1 MPSTGKGLSG
11 LVQAFLF
18 YSFAAVLIG
27 AALGII
33 FGRNP
38 VHAAMFLVLAFFQSA
53 VLWLLAEAEFLAIVL
68 VLVYVGAVMV
78 LFLFVVMML
87 DINVER
93 VTASYARYL
102 PLGVLIAGLMVIE
115 LVLVI
120 WGRAGETP
128 PQGGFAATPEGYS
141 NTEALGAVLYTEHV
155 YAFEI
160 AAVILLLAIVAA
172 ITLTMRRRPGLKQQ
186 DVARQVSVRASDRVR
201 IVKMAAEKREDLE

>member
-1 MPSTGKGLSG
+1 MFH
-11 LVQAFLF
+11 AILF
-18 YSFAAVLIG
+18 YFFSAVLMC
-27 AALGII
+27 AALGVI
-33 FGRNP
+33 FSRNP
-38 VHAAMFLVLAFFQSA
+38 VHAVMFLVLAFFQSA

-93 VTASYARYL
+93 VTGGFARYL
-102 PLGVLIAGLMVIE
+102 PLGILVGGLMVTE
-115 LVLVI
+115 LALII
-120 WGRAGETP
+120 WG
-128 PQGGFAATPEGYS
+128 QGSGVDLSGDFVAMPDGYS

-172 ITLTMRRRPGLKQQ
+172 ITLTMRKRPGLKQQ
-186 DVARQVSVRASDRVR
+186 NIAKQVAVRAEDRVR
-201 IVKMAAEKREDLE
+201 IVKMAAERGNGRP